1 MKYFHITNTTKTYMA
16 DKKTLKEIIRE
27 VKFKSGLNQ
36 KQIAG
41 QIGVQPTYLSAAI
54 NGRVPFSDSLKD
66 KIYELYSDY
75 ISIELESESSSPESN
90 DQNSYRLVPMYNMDA
105 RGGFEDNDQID
116 VAEYVIDYIP
126 FKDAKQD
133 DICVPIIGNSMAPT
147 YCSGSTVLLHKVE
160 YWQEFL
166 ELGQVY
172 MIVLKDGRRLIKEL
186 RASQEDKKSKYLCV
200 SHNPTFDPVEL
211 PKAMISR
218 VFLVRAVYA
227 KTSM

>member
-1 MKYFHITNTTKTYMA
+1 MNIN
-16 DKKTLKEIIRE
+16 ERIRE
-27 VKFKSGLNQ
+27 VRKHFCNDSNIVFAKKLDKGANTVSNYVRSGYSVGGNVVNDILAAFPEINSAWLLSGKGRMLKSEDMQ
-36 KQIAG
+36 M
-41 QIGVQPTYLSAAI
+41 
-54 NGRVPFSDSLKD
+54 
-66 KIYELYSDY
+66 
-75 ISIELESESSSPESN
+75 ESTE
-90 DQNSYRLVPMYNMDA
+90 QNSYRLVPMYNMDA
-105 RGGFEDNDQID
+105 RGGFGNNDQVD

-147 YCSGSTVLLHKVE
+147 YCAGSTVLLHRIE
-160 YWQEFL
+160 DWQEFL

-186 RASQEDKKSKYLCV
+186 RTSQEDKKSKYLCV

-211 PKAMISR
+211 PKNMISQI
-218 VFLVRAVYA
+218 FLVRAVYA

>member
-1 MKYFHITNTTKTYMA
+1 MSSPKERIIEFLKYLNIGQNAFERRVGISNGYIAHSKGAFGSGIIAKIATAYPELNILWLQTGDGSM
-16 DKKTLKEIIRE
+16 LKSE
-27 VKFKSGLNQ
+27 S
-36 KQIAG
+36 
-41 QIGVQPTYLSAAI
+41 P
-54 NGRVPFSDSLKD
+54 
-66 KIYELYSDY
+66 
-75 ISIELESESSSPESN
+75 ELESN
-90 DQNSYRLVPMYNMDA
+90 DKNSYRLVPMYNMDA
-105 RGGFEDNDQID
+105 RGGFGNNDQVD

-147 YCSGSTVLLHKVE
+147 YCAGSTVLLHRIE
-160 YWQEFL
+160 DWQEFL

-186 RASQEDKKSKYLCV
+186 RTSQEDKKSKYLCV

-211 PKAMISR
+211 PKNMISQ